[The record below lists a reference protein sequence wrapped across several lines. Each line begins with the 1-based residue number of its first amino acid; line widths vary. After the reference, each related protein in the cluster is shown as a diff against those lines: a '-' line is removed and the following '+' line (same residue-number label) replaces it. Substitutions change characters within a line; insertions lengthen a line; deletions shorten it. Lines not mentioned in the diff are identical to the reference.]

1 MKILHVEVVN
11 NSNNELPKYE
21 TFDAAGMDARA
32 NINGVHIKHLYNAYR
47 AGDDVVLLPGGRA
60 LIPTGIHVALPRGY
74 ELRVQPRSGLAL
86 KNGITV
92 LNTPGCVDSIIFI
105 Q

>member
-1 MKILHVEVVN
+1 MTILHVEVVN

-32 NINGVHIKHLYNAYR
+32 NISGIHIKHLYNAYR

-60 LIPTGIHVALPRGY
+60 LIPTGLHVALPRGY